1 MAGEVVVDALPYI
14 DQGYDEPGV
23 REGVK
28 NCSSFSD
35 FTLLR
40 FRTRRPWTTFVVTLW
55 KHRTTAKCRCV
66 THPVFRRKRRLAM
79 EKFADKKMQ
88 LLQIK
93 EQILN
98 EQLAAAIAYKNSQLI
113 QLRIKEVELA
123 AVECKCTC
131 RAEVERA
138 RSAP

>member
-1 MAGEVVVDALPYI
+1 MQEFV
-14 DQGYDEPGV
+14 
-23 REGVK
+23 
-28 NCSSFSD
+28 SSGGHY
-35 FTLLR
+35 
-40 FRTRRPWTTFVVTLW
+40 FVVYL
-55 KHRTTAKCRCV
+55 CCLGRCV

-138 RSAP
+138 RSAPSKQ